1 MLRDEIKKNNTIKK
15 IKINCDKIIKLTT
28 YFLIF
33 YKENTFLKA
42 EEREKKK
49 EKKTL
54 TELHYIRA
62 SDTRRI
68 IVKKASE
75 ML

>member
-1 MLRDEIKKNNTIKK
+1 LRINYYK
-15 IKINCDKIIKLTT
+15 IKKLTT
-28 YFLIF
+28 YFLNF

-42 EEREKKK
+42 EETEKKK

-54 TELHYIRA
+54 TELHYIRG